1 MLALHL
7 IGHLEPYAAGLQQLL
22 PMLHCELKEDGYPI
36 IVTNADTLTVT
47 LNQESGQLGYNAPR
61 AFFRGLGLICQHIAH
76 RPWRTEEQ
84 PLFEQLGAMV
94 DCSRNA
100 VPTVEGVKLLLNRM
114 ALMGFNMLMLYTED
128 TYTVPERPRFGYL
141 RGRYTPDELREIDQ
155 YALALGIEIIP
166 CIQTLGH
173 MGRALRWP
181 GLGDVS
187 DTGDVLLVD
196 SEDTYRLLEEMIVA
210 ITAPLTSKRVH
221 IGMDEAYS
229 LGRGRHLDR
238 WGWEEPEKLMRRH
251 LARVHDILQRHGLH
265 GMMWSDMHFHL
276 ASASKQG
283 SYPRDCVFTQ
293 EILDGVPKDMDLI
306 YWDYYTEDAAYHR
319 QILRQHQLF
328 EASTA
333 FAGGIFT
340 WLSPV
345 ADLEKTLRASLITL
359 DACRECGVS
368 QVIAT
373 MWGDDGAEGNLLYT
387 GLYGLNAY
395 AEYCW
400 HGSFERPLA
409 DERFQAVT
417 GCDAEAM
424 WAMDRFNHLPG
435 LTPGKDDTVNP
446 VRQLLYEDP
455 LMPLFERDFA
465 GMILSEWYRALAM
478 DYARYA
484 AQNPA
489 WADFLT
495 FCRLLAEAVAARCAL
510 RECAPDIIRGGD
522 RAAAG
527 QLPALCDQAILAV
540 ERLAEGWQRLWMSNL
555 KPNGYEVIDLRLGG
569 VIQRLKSAKARFSA
583 WAAGSLEHIPE
594 MEEEKLP
601 LLHREDGTFAQMN
614 SWAQIASPTSLG
626 F

>member
-7 IGHLEPYAAGLQQLL
+7 TGRLEPYAVGLAQLL
-22 PMLHCELKEDGYPI
+22 PMLHCELREDGYPI
-36 IVTNADTLTVT
+36 AVTNADNLTIT
-47 LNQESGQLGYNAPR
+47 LNREAGLLGCNTPR
-61 AFFRGLGLICQHIAH
+61 AFFRGLGLICQHLSR
-76 RPWRTEEQ
+76 RPWQTEET

-100 VPTVEGVKLLLNRM
+100 VPTVEGVKLLLRRM

-128 TYTVPERPRFGYL
+128 TYTVPTRPRFGYL
-141 RGRYTPDELREIDQ
+141 RGRYTADELREIDR
-155 YALALGIEIIP
+155 YALDFGIEIIP

-173 MGRALRWP
+173 MSRALRWP
-181 GLGDVS
+181 GLGDVG

-210 ITAPLTSKRVH
+210 VTAPLTSKRVH

-229 LGRGRHLDR
+229 LGRGRHLDQ
-238 WGWEEPEKLMRRH
+238 WGWEAPEKLMRRH
-251 LARVHDILQRHGLH
+251 LARVHDILRRHGLH

-293 EILDGVPKDMDLI
+293 EILDGVPKDMELI

-319 QILRQHQLF
+319 QILQQHQLF
-328 EASTA
+328 EARTA

-345 ADLEKTLRASLITL
+345 ADLEKTLRASRIML
-359 DACRECGVS
+359 DACRECGVG

-400 HGSFERPLA
+400 HGSFDRLLA
-409 DERFQAVT
+409 DDRFRAVT
-417 GCDAEAM
+417 GCGAEAM

-435 LTPGKDDTVNP
+435 LTPGKDDTVHP
-446 VRQLLYEDP
+446 VKQLLYEDP
-455 LMPLFERDFA
+455 LMPLFERDFS
-465 GMILSEWYRALAM
+465 GMALADWYRALAL
-478 DYARYA
+478 DYARHA
-484 AQNPA
+484 EQNPD

-495 FCRLLAEAVAARCAL
+495 FCRLLAEAAAARCAL
-510 RECAPDIIRGGD
+510 RESAPDIIRGGD
-522 RAAAG
+522 RRAADP
-527 QLPALCDQAILAV
+527 LPGLCNQAIQAV

-569 VIQRLKSAKARFSA
+569 VIQRLKSARARFSA
-583 WAAGSLEHIPE
+583 WAEGTLTHIPE
-594 MEEEKLP
+594 LEEEKLP
-601 LLHREDGTFAQMN
+601 LLRREDGTFAQLN